1 MKSLRNLKLVFC
13 LFAMGSFSLANAE
26 DDSKHEW
33 TRKLENRV
41 WTLDELEDL
50 LGRTLVNDWSK
61 LGYQWGV
68 DHDKEYGPPILSSC
82 QGSDA
87 GADDLSMILRF
98 LFDERLGQYGPS
110 IAVICWGDDGSSPH
124 AIYFDDVSLIPYFA
138 GSSVSSLYYDDVS
151 LIPYFSGSSTS
162 SSYYDDVS
170 LVPYFSSSPTS
181 SSYYDDVS
189 LVPYFSSSPTSSS
202 YYDDVSLV
210 MYFR

>member
-26 DDSKHEW
+26 DDSKHDW
-33 TRKLENRV
+33 TWKLEKRV

-61 LGYQWGV
+61 LGYPWGV
-68 DHDKEYGPPILSSC
+68 DQDEEYGPPILSSY

-124 AIYFDDVSLIPYFA
+124 AIYFDDVSLIPYF
-138 GSSVSSLYYDDVS
+138 
-151 LIPYFSGSSTS
+151 SGSSTS

-170 LVPYFSSSPTS
+170 LVPYFSSSRAS
-181 SSYYDDVS
+181 SSY
-189 LVPYFSSSPTSSS
+189 F
-202 YYDDVSLV
+202 DDVSLV